1 MQGKSIVVFLV
12 VLFIVAAYV
21 DYSQNATITGTGS
34 PEPRI
39 VISLGQD
46 LDSQGKNKV
55 MQIFSDWQNG
65 RDAEYITVSNTE
77 EREYLQGLMD
87 ERAIGTRA
95 ISSAYVELLENSHG
109 IEVQT
114 KNITAITPFMYANA
128 LTTAGIENAR
138 VIVAAPFEV
147 SGTAAL
153 TGITKAFESAQ
164 GENLDENAKKTAHQ
178 EIAETSRL
186 GEKIGQNSAE
196 RIIYETKRHVLK
208 ERATEPAEIRKILV
222 DVSNDLNV
230 SLSEEDK
237 ERIVLLMQKIGQL
250 DISISRL
257 NDQLRG
263 LERNLVELTGAS
275 REATSLFQQLI
286 DIISRIIQ
294 NIRNTLAW

>member
-1 MQGKSIVVFLV
+1 M
-12 VLFIVAAYV
+12 
-21 DYSQNATITGTGS
+21 
-34 PEPRI
+34 
-39 VISLGQD
+39 
-46 LDSQGKNKV
+46 
-55 MQIFSDWQNG
+55 
-65 RDAEYITVSNTE
+65 
-77 EREYLQGLMD
+77 
-87 ERAIGTRA
+87 
-95 ISSAYVELLENSHG
+95 
-109 IEVQT
+109 
-114 KNITAITPFMYANA
+114 
-128 LTTAGIENAR
+128 
-138 VIVAAPFEV
+138 
-147 SGTAAL
+147 
-153 TGITKAFESAQ
+153 
-164 GENLDENAKKTAHQ
+164 
-178 EIAETSRL
+178 
-186 GEKIGQNSAE
+186 
-196 RIIYETKRHVLK
+196 K